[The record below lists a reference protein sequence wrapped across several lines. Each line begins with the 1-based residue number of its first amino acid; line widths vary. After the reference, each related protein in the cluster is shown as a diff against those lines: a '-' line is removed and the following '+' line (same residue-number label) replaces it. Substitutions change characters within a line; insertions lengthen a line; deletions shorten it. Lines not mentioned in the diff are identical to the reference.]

1 MGWALMVKLNY
12 MILFQIYVDQNK
24 LDNKL
29 MQFKN

>member
-1 MGWALMVKLNY
+1 MGWTLMVKLNY

-29 MQFKN
+29 MQF